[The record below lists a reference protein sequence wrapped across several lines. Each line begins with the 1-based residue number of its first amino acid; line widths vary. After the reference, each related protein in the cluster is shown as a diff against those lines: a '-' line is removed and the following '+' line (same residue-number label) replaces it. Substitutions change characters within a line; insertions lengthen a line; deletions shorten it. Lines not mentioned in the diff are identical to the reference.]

1 MFIRIDKSALL
12 DGIAMAMRAVGF
24 RATQPIMACLFLEV
38 VNGGVRLTGNN
49 LEMSIQTA
57 VIPDNPSMEREEGK
71 IAIDAKVFSDIVKNL
86 PAGEIQISADQKH
99 LVTIKSGKSEFKILG
114 NNPDEFP
121 ASDDLKTNT
130 MFAILNNALRD
141 MVKGVIFAAS
151 VNATKPQLGGALIK
165 IKDGSIEMV
174 ACDGFRIA
182 LNKRLS
188 EDFKNE
194 NYEVIIPAKTL
205 MEIVKMLPS
214 GAEDT
219 LTAHLD
225 INKAMLEFEGGKMV
239 SRLLEGAYI
248 QYESMLEIEEKT
260 NITANRADLLA
271 TIDRATLV
279 GDKVPTKFEID
290 NDALFI
296 SAEGSMG
303 SMGNMSEEVP
313 IQHEGDNL
321 KIAFNPRY
329 MLDAL
334 KAITSEKVRLSFQGS
349 VSPCIIQPVDDENCK
364 HLVLPLRLPK

>member
-1 MFIRIDKSALL
+1 
-12 DGIAMAMRAVGF
+12 V
-24 RATQPIMACLFLEV
+24 
-38 VNGGVRLTGNN
+38 
-49 LEMSIQTA
+49 
-57 VIPDNPSMEREEGK
+57 
-71 IAIDAKVFSDIVKNL
+71 
-86 PAGEIQISADQKH
+86 
-99 LVTIKSGKSEFKILG
+99 
-114 NNPDEFP
+114 
-121 ASDDLKTNT
+121 
-130 MFAILNNALRD
+130 
-141 MVKGVIFAAS
+141 
-151 VNATKPQLGGALIK
+151 K

-188 EDFKNE
+188 EGFKNE

-214 GAEDT
+214 GADDT
-219 LTAHLD
+219 LTVHLD
-225 INKAMLEFEGGKMV
+225 INKAMFEFEGGKMV

-260 NITANRADLLA
+260 NITASRADLIA

-279 GDKVPTKFEID
+279 GDKAPTKFEID

-296 SAEGSMG
+296 SAEG

-334 KAITSEKVRLSFQGS
+334 KAITAERVRLSFQGS
-349 VSPCIIQPVDDENCK
+349 VSPCIIQPLDDENCK
-364 HLVLPLRLPK
+364 HLVLPLRINK